1 MATDKRFLRSPK
13 VDSNRLQLWF
23 VLPTEYHISKC
34 GWTDMEKKN
43 ILELT
48 GFYPIFYGY
57 YIETYPHGIPMES
70 PWPRSGFCGV
80 LWWKLYWRRVE
91 SFFFGGGAKSEM
103 WIMRLTGWWWLEP
116 WNFEWLSHHIGNNLN
131 WLTHIF
137 QRGWNHQPVNVFWLV
152 VLYTTWSLEWCLC
165 FQGNH
170 DWYAGEMMAKVVSM
184 SSSWTFP
191 TVWSITV

>member
-1 MATDKRFLRSPK
+1 MRLNRYGKNHLRTDGILPHILWILYWNISP
-13 VDSNRLQLWF
+13 W
-23 VLPTEYHISKC
+23 
-34 GWTDMEKKN
+34 
-43 ILELT
+43 
-48 GFYPIFYGY
+48 
-57 YIETYPHGIPMES
+57 YPHGIPLAPVRLLRCPLVEVILEA
-70 PWPRSGFCGV
+70 GGV
-80 LWWKLYWRRVE
+80 L
-91 SFFFGGGAKSEM
+91 FFLGGAKSEM